1 VRCVTFDAPPIT
13 ADLQKRWP
21 ELQERYGLSKPAR
34 RRAALLERYDD
45 SAVDIILF
53 DIRQTCP
60 NLKTLKHNF
69 NKTARN
75 WGRNARASDDWEVT
89 ANQTDGKS
97 VIVDSIVFCF
107 WDAPVDLVGTY
118 VASPSTRIRVNYD
131 LRLCRRRSKSWT
143 HWRPFLEKA
152 LEDNKNIREL
162 DLGKAATTLAELAT
176 FLEAHDST
184 DGRSKDQVAVQLCL
198 ETVIH
203 NHLSVVH
210 VDELRRLGRAIGKH
224 LTYLNLQN
232 WETSSGHL
240 QLCNLDELEIT
251 IQRDLPNL
259 AVLALTLDYGND
271 MEAECL
277 TKLQSR
283 MSLRTGRLYVLDICF
298 AEDVDVHGLYNLAR
312 RLNPFIRQSTSKI
325 YLQADGHQ
333 VECATFCDVLSK

>member
-1 VRCVTFDAPPIT
+1 MRCVTFDAPPIT

-21 ELQERYGLSKPAR
+21 ELQEKYGLPKPAR

-45 SAVDIILF
+45 STVNIILL
-53 DIRQTCP
+53 DIRKTCP
-60 NLKTLKHNF
+60 NIKTLKHNF
-69 NKTARN
+69 KKTARD
-75 WGRNARASDDWEVT
+75 WDRNARASDDWEVT
-89 ANQTDGKS
+89 TDRTDRKN
-97 VIVDSIVFCF
+97 VTVDSIVFCF
-107 WDAPVDLVGTY
+107 WDDSIDLLGTY
-118 VASPSTRIRVNYD
+118 VSSPSTRISVNYD
-131 LRLCRRRSKSWT
+131 LRLCGRRSKPWA
-143 HWRPFLEKA
+143 HWRPYLEKA

-162 DLGKAATTLAELAT
+162 DLGKAAITLVELAT
-176 FLEAHDST
+176 FLEAHHST
-184 DGRSKDQVAVQLCL
+184 DSRSTDKVAVELCL
-198 ETVIH
+198 ETVVG

-210 VDELRRLGRAIGKH
+210 VDDLRRLGRAIGEH

-232 WETSSGHL
+232 WESSSGHL
-240 QLCNLDELEIT
+240 QLCDLDELEIT

-259 AVLALTLDYGND
+259 AVLALTFDYGND

-277 TKLQSR
+277 TKLQPR